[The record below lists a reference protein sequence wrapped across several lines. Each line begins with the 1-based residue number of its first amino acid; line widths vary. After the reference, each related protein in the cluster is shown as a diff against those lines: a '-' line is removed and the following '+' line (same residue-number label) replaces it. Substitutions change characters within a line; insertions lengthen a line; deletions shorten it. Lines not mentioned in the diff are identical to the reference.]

1 MSTVDAKI
9 IEHIANGSNSGGN
22 NESIL
27 KLLDNIKPIKQ
38 FSSTYSSDDYIRFNY
53 SNSDE
58 NFKHDLS
65 VGDILYL
72 HNKITN
78 EDEMFICVGPGVHPE
93 YPDIYHRFVFVN
105 PVSDNRIYI
114 DYHTGN
120 SEFMLFGIKNTYEF
134 SSDKLSMYRV
144 NIDNCVNLETAIL
157 FSAFRAIEVE
167 QKR

>member
-22 NESIL
+22 NESTL
-27 KLLDNIKPIKQ
+27 KLLENVKPIMQ
-38 FSSTYSSDDYIRFNY
+38 FSSTYSSDDYILFRY
-53 SNSDE
+53 SNSTE
-58 NFKHDLS
+58 NFKYDLS

-93 YPDIYHRFVFVN
+93 YPGAYHRFVFVN
-105 PVSDNRIYI
+105 TVSDNRIYV
-114 DYHTGN
+114 DYHIGN
-120 SEFMLFGIKNTYEF
+120 SEYMIFDVIDTYEF

-167 QKR
+167 QKE